1 MGRKMK
7 TSFTNMIIKG
17 IFVLGISMLFF
28 SLLFISF
35 LQFIGRKGVFSS
47 TVFVKME
54 LLIAVGYILLMFV
67 FIWGVSYLITR
78 KIRRKGAIIIDI
90 SDKIRDKELDFEIEM
105 TNITEI
111 DAVLAAMQQMKDALA
126 NSLKVQW
133 RMEQSKQKQ
142 LSALVHDLKTPI
154 TVLDGNLYL
163 LKYENIS
170 DEGSKSIDDMI
181 QCVKDM
187 NDYVTQLMDVSKD
200 NLQYNLNKEKC
211 SLNELV
217 DSVLQ
222 TMEILFKKKN
232 ISIRKEYEAEQI
244 HVLCDQKEMKRAI
257 QNILS
262 NAVDF
267 SVENSMIKIVITFRA
282 KMIQVSV
289 IDSGKGFSKQDL
301 EKAKEQFYMGDSSRG
316 RRNHFGLGLT
326 ITENI
331 VNAHGGYIEL
341 SNRTDADGGGV
352 SMMLPIL

>member
-17 IFVLGISMLFF
+17 IFVLGISMMFF
-28 SLLFISF
+28 SLLFMTF
-35 LQFIGRKGVFSS
+35 LQFIGRKGFFSS

-54 LLIAVGYILLMFV
+54 LLIAVGYILLMLV
-67 FIWGVSYLITR
+67 FIWGVSYHIAR
-78 KIRRKGAIIIDI
+78 KIRRKGAIIIEI
-90 SDKIRDKELDFEIEM
+90 SDKIRDKELDFDIAM

-111 DAVLAAMQQMKDALA
+111 DAVLTAMQQMKDALA
-126 NSLKVQW
+126 NSLEAQW

-170 DEGSKSIDDMI
+170 DEGNKSIDDMI
-181 QCVKDM
+181 QCVKEM
-187 NDYVTQLMDVSKD
+187 NGYVTQLMDISKD
-200 NLQYNLNKEKC
+200 NLQYNLNKEIC

-222 TMEILFKKKN
+222 TMDILFKQKN
-232 ISIRKEYEAEQI
+232 ISIQKEYEIEQI
-244 HVLCDQKEMKRAI
+244 PVLCDQKEMKRAI
-257 QNILS
+257 QNVFS

-267 SVENSMIKIVITFRA
+267 SLENSIIKIEITLRDE
-282 KMIQVSV
+282 MVQLSV
-289 IDSGKGFSKQDL
+289 IDTGKGFSNQDL

-316 RRNHFGLGLT
+316 RKNHYGLGLT

-331 VNAHGGYIEL
+331 VNAHGGYLEL
-341 SNRTDADGGGV
+341 SNRTDTDGGIV
-352 SMMLPIL
+352 SIMLPI